1 MALPDLKKQLIER
14 DQDYLFYK
22 KGYYEL
28 KEEKEKNEDYF
39 KNKLKVYEENFTKLE
54 KDNETIINLLNKLN
68 EIGNNNSELN
78 KNLIDNLNN
87 LNTNIKTAATD
98 NSEISSKIDQ
108 NYEKISDSINS
119 LEKENKAEKNKT
131 RELISELNNNIR
143 NLIIDVNNEQISNIN
158 QISSELEDK
167 FQVLNNNN
175 KKIEY
180 SVNTQQQINK
190 ENSSQIEK
198 IINLQ
203 KTFGSNLFS
212 LTENMEKKLDI
223 NNTGLENITKTQ
235 QQIYKKNNIQTIEL
249 QNKIV
254 SISKKQNKNT
264 TQLENITTNQKSIE
278 NNIFSLTKNMKKQ
291 LDANNTELKN
301 ITKTQQQINKENTT
315 QTKELQKIT
324 KTQQQINKENTTQT
338 KELQKITKT
347 QQQINKENTTQ
358 TKELQKITE
367 NQTKELAELQ
377 KIKKDLKVSND
388 NLDEN
393 IKETYHFLEKS
404 FKRIEK
410 DFNSENY
417 KKMEKTMNEIKYSLI
432 FKDTIKNSEWLTNNK
447 FSLNNSSSNYS
458 YMYLL
463 YRVLDETHSK
473 NILEFGL
480 GQTTKMINQF
490 SEYYSSKVKVIEDN
504 EEWIKHF
511 SKFLDDN
518 KNMEILKTEL
528 EEFDSENSTNIRYN
542 LKLKKREKF
551 DLILVDGP
559 FGGRL
564 GEEKIPQEYPR
575 SNIWN
580 LVDNL
585 KDEFIIIFD
594 DYDRP
599 GERNTASELMK
610 KLDSN
615 NISYMKKMYKALKYQ
630 LIICS
635 ENYNFLT
642 WL

>member
-108 NYEKISDSINS
+108 NYEKISNSINS

-143 NLIIDVNNEQISNIN
+143 NLIIDINNEQISNIN

-315 QTKELQKIT
+315 QTKELQKM
-324 KTQQQINKENTTQT
+324 
-338 KELQKITKT
+338 
-347 QQQINKENTTQ
+347 
-358 TKELQKITE
+358 TE

-463 YRVLDETHSK
+463 YRVLDETHPK

>member
-1 MALPDLKKQLIER
+1 MALPDLKKQFIER

-28 KEEKEKNEDYF
+28 KEEKEKNEAYL
-39 KNKLKVYEENFTKLE
+39 KNKLKAYEKNFTKLE

-68 EIGNNNSELN
+68 ETGTNNTDLN
-78 KNLIDNLNN
+78 KNIIDNLNN
-87 LNTNIKTAATD
+87 LNTNINTTATD

-108 NYEKISDSINS
+108 NYKKISENINS
-119 LEKENKAEKNKT
+119 LEKENNAEKNKT

-143 NLIIDVNNEQISNIN
+143 NLINDINNENISNIN
-158 QISSELEDK
+158 QISSEIEDK
-167 FQVLNNNN
+167 FHILNNNT

-180 SVNTQQQINK
+180 TINTQQQINK

-212 LTENMEKKLDI
+212 LTENMEKQLDI
-223 NNTGLENITKTQ
+223 NNSGLENLSKTQ
-235 QQIYKKNNIQTIEL
+235 QQINKENNTQRKEL
-249 QNKIV
+249 QKKV
-254 SISKKQNKNT
+254 LSISKKQTN
-264 TQLENITTNQKSIE
+264 TTNQVEKIIKNQKSTD
-278 NNIFSLTKNMKKQ
+278 NNILSLTKNMEKQ
-291 LDANNTELKN
+291 LSTNNTELKN
-301 ITKTQQQINKENTT
+301 ITKTQ
-315 QTKELQKIT
+315 TKELS
-324 KTQQQINKENTTQT
+324 
-338 KELQKITKT
+338 
-347 QQQINKENTTQ
+347 
-358 TKELQKITE
+358 
-367 NQTKELAELQ
+367 ELQ

-463 YRVLDETHSK
+463 YRVLDETHPK

>member
-249 QNKIV
+249 QNKIL

-301 ITKTQQQINKENTT
+301 
-315 QTKELQKIT
+315 
-324 KTQQQINKENTTQT
+324 
-338 KELQKITKT
+338 ITKT

-463 YRVLDETHSK
+463 YRVLDETHPK

>member
-1 MALPDLKKQLIER
+1 MSLPDLKKQIIER
-14 DQDYLFYK
+14 DPDYIFYK
-22 KGYYEL
+22 KGYCEL
-28 KEEKEKNEDYF
+28 KEEKEKNETYL
-39 KNKLKVYEENFTKLE
+39 KNKLKTYEETFSKLE
-54 KDNETIINLLNKLN
+54 KDNATIINLLTKLN
-68 EIGNNNSELN
+68 EIENNNTDLN
-78 KNLIDNLNN
+78 KNLMDNLNN
-87 LNTNIKTAATD
+87 LNTNLNTTVAD
-98 NSEISSKIDQ
+98 NNEITSNIINQ
-108 NYEKISDSINS
+108 NYEKISENITS
-119 LEKENKAEKNKT
+119 LEKENYDGTNKT
-131 RELISELNNNIR
+131 RELITELNNNIT
-143 NLIIDVNNEQISNIN
+143 NLINDINREHSSNIN
-158 QISSELEDK
+158 QISSEIYEK
-167 FQVLNNNN
+167 FQVLDNNN
-175 KKIEY
+175 KKIEN
-180 SVNTQQQINK
+180 SINTQQQINEK
-190 ENSSQIEK
+190 NNTQIEK
-198 IINLQ
+198 IINIQ

-212 LTENMEKKLDI
+212 LTENMEKQL
-223 NNTGLENITKTQ
+223 NNNYTGIENITKTQ

-249 QNKIV
+249 ENKV
-254 SISKKQNKNT
+254 DSLSKKQNKNI
-264 TQLENITTNQKSIE
+264 TQIENLIKNQKSID
-278 NNIFSLTKNMKKQ
+278 NNIYSLTKNMEKQ
-291 LDANNTELKN
+291 WDTNSTELKN

-315 QTKELQKIT
+315 QTKELKNIT
-324 KTQQQINKENTTQT
+324 KTQT
-338 KELQKITKT
+338 KELS
-347 QQQINKENTTQ
+347 
-358 TKELQKITE
+358 
-367 NQTKELAELQ
+367 ELQ

-432 FKDTIKNSEWLTNNK
+432 FKDTIKSSEWLTNNK

-463 YRVLDETHSK
+463 YRVLDETHPK

-528 EEFDSENSTNIRYN
+528 EEFDSKNSTNIRYN
-542 LKLKKREKF
+542 LKLKKRDKF

-564 GEEKIPQEYPR
+564 GDEKIPQEYPR

>member
-108 NYEKISDSINS
+108 NYEKISNSINS

-143 NLIIDVNNEQISNIN
+143 NLIIDINNEQISNIN

-212 LTENMEKKLDI
+212 LTENMEEKLDI

-301 ITKTQQQINKENTT
+301 
-315 QTKELQKIT
+315 
-324 KTQQQINKENTTQT
+324 
-338 KELQKITKT
+338 ITKT

-463 YRVLDETHSK
+463 YRVLDETHPK

>member
-143 NLIIDVNNEQISNIN
+143 YLIIDVNNEQISNIN

-324 KTQQQINKENTTQT
+324 
-338 KELQKITKT
+338 
-347 QQQINKENTTQ
+347 
-358 TKELQKITE
+358 E

-463 YRVLDETHSK
+463 YRVLDETHPK

-615 NISYMKKMYKALKYQ
+615 NRSYMKKMYKALKYQ

>member
-68 EIGNNNSELN
+68 EIGNNNTDLN

-108 NYEKISDSINS
+108 NYKKISENINS
-119 LEKENKAEKNKT
+119 LEKENNAEKNKT

-143 NLIIDVNNEQISNIN
+143 NLINDINNENISNIN
-158 QISSELEDK
+158 QISSEIEDK
-167 FQVLNNNN
+167 FHILNKNT

-180 SVNTQQQINK
+180 AINTQQQINK

-212 LTENMEKKLDI
+212 LTENMEKQLDI
-223 NNTGLENITKTQ
+223 NNSGLENLSKTQ
-235 QQIYKKNNIQTIEL
+235 QQINKENNTQRKEL
-249 QNKIV
+249 QKKV
-254 SISKKQNKNT
+254 LSISKKQTN
-264 TQLENITTNQKSIE
+264 TTNQVEKIIKNQKSTD
-278 NNIFSLTKNMKKQ
+278 NNILSLTKNMEKQ

-324 KTQQQINKENTTQT
+324 KTQT
-338 KELQKITKT
+338 KELS
-347 QQQINKENTTQ
+347 
-358 TKELQKITE
+358 
-367 NQTKELAELQ
+367 ELQ

-463 YRVLDETHSK
+463 YRVLDETHPK

-480 GQTTKMINQF
+480 GQTTKMLNQF
-490 SEYYSSKVKVIEDN
+490 SEYYSAKIKVIEDN

-511 SKFLDDN
+511 SKFLDPN

-528 EEFDSENSTNIRYN
+528 EEFESENSTNIRYN
-542 LKLKKREKF
+542 LKLKKRDKF

-564 GEEKIPQEYPR
+564 GDEKIPQEYPR

-580 LVDNL
+580 LLDNL

-615 NISYMKKMYKALKYQ
+615 SIPYMKKMYKALKYQ

>member
-1 MALPDLKKQLIER
+1 MDDTMSLPDLKKQIIER
-14 DQDYLFYK
+14 DPDYIFYK
-22 KGYYEL
+22 KGYCEL
-28 KEEKEKNEDYF
+28 KEEKEKNETYL
-39 KNKLKVYEENFTKLE
+39 KNKLKTYEETFSKLE
-54 KDNETIINLLNKLN
+54 KDNATIINLLTKLN
-68 EIGNNNSELN
+68 EIENNNTDLN
-78 KNLIDNLNN
+78 KNLMDNLNN
-87 LNTNIKTAATD
+87 LNTNLNTTVAD
-98 NSEISSKIDQ
+98 NNEITSNIINQ
-108 NYEKISDSINS
+108 NYEKISENITS
-119 LEKENKAEKNKT
+119 LEKENYDGTNKT
-131 RELISELNNNIR
+131 RELITELNNNIT
-143 NLIIDVNNEQISNIN
+143 NLINDINREHSSNIN
-158 QISSELEDK
+158 QISSEIYEK
-167 FQVLNNNN
+167 FQVLDNNN
-175 KKIEY
+175 KKIEN
-180 SVNTQQQINK
+180 SINTQQQINEK
-190 ENSSQIEK
+190 NNTQIEK
-198 IINLQ
+198 IINIQ

-212 LTENMEKKLDI
+212 LTENMEKQL
-223 NNTGLENITKTQ
+223 NNNYTGIENITKTQ

-249 QNKIV
+249 ENKV
-254 SISKKQNKNT
+254 DSLSKKQNKNI
-264 TQLENITTNQKSIE
+264 TQIENLIKNQKSID
-278 NNIFSLTKNMKKQ
+278 NNIYSLTKNMEKQ
-291 LDANNTELKN
+291 WDTNSTELKN

-315 QTKELQKIT
+315 QTKELKNIT
-324 KTQQQINKENTTQT
+324 KTQT
-338 KELQKITKT
+338 KELS
-347 QQQINKENTTQ
+347 
-358 TKELQKITE
+358 
-367 NQTKELAELQ
+367 ELQ

-432 FKDTIKNSEWLTNNK
+432 FKDTIKSSEWLTNNK

-463 YRVLDETHSK
+463 YRVLDETHPK

-528 EEFDSENSTNIRYN
+528 EEFDSKNSTNIRYN
-542 LKLKKREKF
+542 LKLKKRDKF

-564 GEEKIPQEYPR
+564 GDEKIPQEYPR

>member
-108 NYEKISDSINS
+108 NYEKISNSINS

-143 NLIIDVNNEQISNIN
+143 NLIIDINNEQISNIN

-324 KTQQQINKENTTQT
+324 
-338 KELQKITKT
+338 
-347 QQQINKENTTQ
+347 
-358 TKELQKITE
+358 E

-463 YRVLDETHSK
+463 YRVLDETHPK

-564 GEEKIPQEYPR
+564 GDEKIPQEYPR

-580 LVDNL
+580 LLDNL

>member
-1 MALPDLKKQLIER
+1 
-14 DQDYLFYK
+14 
-22 KGYYEL
+22 
-28 KEEKEKNEDYF
+28 
-39 KNKLKVYEENFTKLE
+39 
-54 KDNETIINLLNKLN
+54 
-68 EIGNNNSELN
+68 
-78 KNLIDNLNN
+78 
-87 LNTNIKTAATD
+87 
-98 NSEISSKIDQ
+98 
-108 NYEKISDSINS
+108 
-119 LEKENKAEKNKT
+119 
-131 RELISELNNNIR
+131 
-143 NLIIDVNNEQISNIN
+143 
-158 QISSELEDK
+158 
-167 FQVLNNNN
+167 
-175 KKIEY
+175 
-180 SVNTQQQINK
+180 
-190 ENSSQIEK
+190 
-198 IINLQ
+198 
-203 KTFGSNLFS
+203 
-212 LTENMEKKLDI
+212 
-223 NNTGLENITKTQ
+223 
-235 QQIYKKNNIQTIEL
+235 
-249 QNKIV
+249 
-254 SISKKQNKNT
+254 
-264 TQLENITTNQKSIE
+264 
-278 NNIFSLTKNMKKQ
+278 MKKQ

-301 ITKTQQQINKENTT
+301 
-315 QTKELQKIT
+315 
-324 KTQQQINKENTTQT
+324 
-338 KELQKITKT
+338 ITKT

-463 YRVLDETHSK
+463 YRVLDETHPK

>member
-143 NLIIDVNNEQISNIN
+143 NLIIDINNEQISNIN

-167 FQVLNNNN
+167 FQVLNNNT

-324 KTQQQINKENTTQT
+324 
-338 KELQKITKT
+338 
-347 QQQINKENTTQ
+347 
-358 TKELQKITE
+358 E

-463 YRVLDETHSK
+463 YRVLDETHPK

>member
-324 KTQQQINKENTTQT
+324 
-338 KELQKITKT
+338 
-347 QQQINKENTTQ
+347 
-358 TKELQKITE
+358 E

-463 YRVLDETHSK
+463 YRVLDETHPK

>member
-108 NYEKISDSINS
+108 NYEKISNSINS

-324 KTQQQINKENTTQT
+324 
-338 KELQKITKT
+338 
-347 QQQINKENTTQ
+347 
-358 TKELQKITE
+358 E

-463 YRVLDETHSK
+463 YRVLDETHPK

>member
-1 MALPDLKKQLIER
+1 MSLPDLKKQIIER
-14 DQDYLFYK
+14 DPDYIFYK
-22 KGYYEL
+22 KGYCEL
-28 KEEKEKNEDYF
+28 KEEKEKNETYL
-39 KNKLKVYEENFTKLE
+39 KNKLKTYEETFSKLE
-54 KDNETIINLLNKLN
+54 KDNATIINLLTKLN
-68 EIGNNNSELN
+68 EIENNNTDLN
-78 KNLIDNLNN
+78 KNLMDNLNN
-87 LNTNIKTAATD
+87 LNTNLNTTVAD
-98 NSEISSKIDQ
+98 NNEITSNIINQ
-108 NYEKISDSINS
+108 NYEKISENITS
-119 LEKENKAEKNKT
+119 LEKENYDGTNKT
-131 RELISELNNNIR
+131 RELITELNNNIT
-143 NLIIDVNNEQISNIN
+143 NLINDINREHSSNIN
-158 QISSELEDK
+158 QISSEIYEK
-167 FQVLNNNN
+167 FQVLDNNN
-175 KKIEY
+175 KKIEN
-180 SVNTQQQINK
+180 SITTQQQINEK
-190 ENSSQIEK
+190 NNTQIEK
-198 IINLQ
+198 IINIQ

-212 LTENMEKKLDI
+212 LTENMEKQL
-223 NNTGLENITKTQ
+223 NNNYTGIENITKTQ

-249 QNKIV
+249 ENKV
-254 SISKKQNKNT
+254 DSLSKKQNKNI
-264 TQLENITTNQKSIE
+264 TQIENLIKNQKSID
-278 NNIFSLTKNMKKQ
+278 NNIYSLTKNMEKQ
-291 LDANNTELKN
+291 WDTNSTELKN

-315 QTKELQKIT
+315 QTKELKNIT
-324 KTQQQINKENTTQT
+324 KTQT
-338 KELQKITKT
+338 KELS
-347 QQQINKENTTQ
+347 
-358 TKELQKITE
+358 
-367 NQTKELAELQ
+367 ELQ

-463 YRVLDETHSK
+463 YRVLDETHPK

-528 EEFDSENSTNIRYN
+528 EEFDSANSTNIRYN
-542 LKLKKREKF
+542 LKLKKRDKF

-564 GEEKIPQEYPR
+564 GDEKIPQEYPR

-580 LVDNL
+580 LLDNL